1 MIKRFKGLLA
11 LWMALLMA
19 VSMPVTTFAATTD
32 EVYYYTETEALEDGN
47 QVTEQKREKLTGD
60 EAFQVDKSLSEQFSS
75 KIPTGYNLTGWK
87 LWKADSGFNVYS
99 AMELESEDSISEE
112 DFESYFQS
120 TESEDIRYVVVE
132 PLLELKYK
140 FTHQPTNEE
149 PYVVINEE
157 NAVSAYKWY
166 SVQTTEY
173 SVVENVSIDGV
184 GSYDTNSDTWIGVNS
199 DGTGNYSLGL
209 SVGGLSVGDTL
220 QITPIENNDLGITVL
235 GENFSVS
242 KNEDGVWAGTISSED
257 SFGLNITSTSAFS
270 VKIMRIHED
279 TTLVDGQNTSVFSGP
294 NGTYFCKVTFTNGAS
309 LNSNSFTYTRYD
321 ITSTPSSNGSYKLQ
335 VDGADVEKAAPG
347 DAVTIEATPNTGYE
361 LDTIIVTKTDDT
373 GDSITEVTV
382 TNNSFTMPDYP
393 VTIDVTFKVKTYAV
407 TLPQGQLGYT
417 VTSEQTSPVE
427 HGSNYTF
434 TVTINDGYVASENFA
449 VKANNIALLT
459 ETDVN
464 GNVHKCSINNVTE
477 AQEITVTGV
486 VGKYGITK
494 SASTG
499 GSYIVTV
506 DSSEVTEAI
515 KDTKV
520 TITTVPE
527 ERYELEKIT
536 VTKTSNADDSTTEVT
551 VTDNSFTMP
560 DYPVTVSVT
569 FKIKTY
575 EVTLPTETI
584 GYTVESTQTSSVEHG
599 SPYTFTV
606 TINDGYIASENFS
619 VKANNNTLT
628 VTDVSGNVYTFT
640 IKNITEA
647 QEITVIGVV
656 KKYDVT
662 KTETAGG
669 SYTVTTDGSEVTEAI
684 EDTKITIEAKPS
696 EGYELNMVTVTK
708 TGDSSTSVAV
718 VNNSFTMPNYPV
730 TVNVTF
736 KRLTYEVTLPQDQTG
751 YTVTS
756 TQSTPVNYGDSYT
769 FTVTLGEGYV
779 ASADYAVTA
788 NGTKLTASE
797 INGNVYSYTLKNVTE
812 AQTVKVTGVSVV
824 EVSDE
829 KVPELTITLDENTW
843 WKSFLNQIS
852 FGLFFKEPKSL
863 IIEATDEESG
873 IGSVWY
879 YLSNED
885 LFPEDKIYTATEIE
899 SVITQWTAYTGSVA
913 LSNDDS
919 YVLYA
924 KAVDQAGNVAYASTT
939 GIVVDTMVPAITG
952 IENGKTYYADISFT
966 IRDTYL
972 KSVTVDEVP
981 KTVTG
986 NSYTDK
992 ITADNKTH
1000 KITAVDEA
1008 GNEVIY
1014 EIEVNVTKDT
1024 TSTEGDNSSTQS
1036 TQNSSAA
1043 NTSNVVIESDTT
1055 APVIT
1060 GIENGGIYYGDTSFT
1075 VRDDNLATLTLDNR
1089 LLDMTGGTHTIIIA
1103 ADNGT
1108 HTIRATDQVGNSFS
1122 CEITVYETWMRDGIT
1137 SGGVYYLRAGIPYK
1151 LGSGTWKVTGDNT
1164 LYKGGT
1170 TFYVWE
1176 TGTFEFRKQ

>member
-19 VSMPVTTFAATTD
+19 VSLPVTTFAATTD
-32 EVYYYTETEALEDGN
+32 EVYYYTETEALEDGD

-99 AMELESEDSISEE
+99 AYDIQLNGTISQAKFDSQ
-112 DFESYFQS
+112 FS
-120 TESEDIRYVVVE
+120 TADNVVLE

-140 FTHQPTNEE
+140 ISHQPTNAE
-149 PYVVINEE
+149 PYVSVNEE
-157 NAVSAYKWY
+157 SVVSTYEWY

-184 GSYDTNSDTWIGVNS
+184 GNYDTSSDTWIGVDS
-199 DGTGNYSLGL
+199 DGTGNYSLSL
-209 SVGGLSVGDTL
+209 SIGGLSVGDTL
-220 QITPIENNDLGITVL
+220 QITPIENNDMGITVSR
-235 GENFSVS
+235 GNFSLS
-242 KNEDGVWAGTISSED
+242 QNGDGIWSGTISSED
-257 SFGLNITSTSAFS
+257 YFGLNITGTSAFS
-270 VKIMRIHED
+270 VKIVDIYED
-279 TTLVDGQNTSVFSGP
+279 ITLVDGQDESIFSGP

-309 LNSNSFTYTRYD
+309 LNSEVFTYTRYD
-321 ITSTPSSNGSYKLQ
+321 ITSNPSSNGSYKLQ
-335 VDGADVEKAAPG
+335 VGGADVEKAAPE
-347 DAVTIEATPNTGYE
+347 DIVTIVPSPNTGYE
-361 LDTIIVTKTDDT
+361 LDTVTVTKTDYSDT
-373 GDSITEVTV
+373 VVTV

-393 VTIDVTFKVKTYAV
+393 VTVDVTFKIKTYAV
-407 TLPQGQLGYT
+407 TLPQGQMGYT
-417 VTSEQTSPVE
+417 VKSEQTSPVE

-459 ETDVN
+459 ETDVS
-464 GNVHKCSINNVTE
+464 GNAYKCSINNVTE

-486 VGKYGITK
+486 EEKHDITK
-494 SASTG
+494 IEATG
-499 GSYIVTV
+499 GSYTVTA
-506 DSSEVTEAI
+506 DSSEVTTAI

-520 TITTVPE
+520 TITPVPE
-527 ERYELEKIT
+527 EGYELEKIT

-628 VTDVSGNVYTFT
+628 ATDVSGNVYTYT

-662 KTETAGG
+662 KTDAAGG

-684 EDTKITIEAKPS
+684 KDTKITIEAKPS
-696 EGYELNMVTVTK
+696 EGYELDTVTVTK
-708 TGDSSTSVAV
+708 TGDSNTEVTV
-718 VNNSFTMPNYPV
+718 TDGIFTMPDYPV
-730 TVNVTF
+730 TVSVTF
-736 KRLTYEVTLPQDQTG
+736 KRKTYSVILPKNPTG

-756 TQSTPVNYGDSYT
+756 TQESPVEYGSDYT

-779 ASADYAVTA
+779 ASADYTVKA
-788 NGTKLTASE
+788 NDTQLTATA
-797 INGNVYSYTLKNVTE
+797 IGVNVYTYTIKGITE
-812 AQTVKVTGVSVV
+812 VQTITVSGVA
-824 EVSDE
+824 DGMA
-829 KVPELTITLDENTW
+829 PAITITLDENTW

-873 IGSVWY
+873 IGLVWY

-952 IENGKTYYADISFT
+952 IENGKTYYGDISFT

-1075 VRDDNLATLTLDNR
+1075 VSDDNLATLTLDNQ

-1108 HTIRATDQVGNSFS
+1108 HTIRATDRVGNSFS

-1176 TGTFEFRKQ
+1176 SGTFEFRKQ